1 MKHGMKKGA
10 AIAVFAAMMTLAGS
24 ASAAAP
30 NIPCSSSLNGYT
42 TYTTSGSWRYYYQCR
57 TPTWVFLRACPIG
70 GGSCVY

>member
-1 MKHGMKKGA
+1 MKGMKKGA

-30 NIPCSSSLNGYT
+30 NIPCTSSLNGYT
-42 TYTTSGSWRYYYQCR
+42 TYTTSNDWRYYYRCQ
-57 TPTWVFLRACPIG
+57 TPSWIFIRACPIG